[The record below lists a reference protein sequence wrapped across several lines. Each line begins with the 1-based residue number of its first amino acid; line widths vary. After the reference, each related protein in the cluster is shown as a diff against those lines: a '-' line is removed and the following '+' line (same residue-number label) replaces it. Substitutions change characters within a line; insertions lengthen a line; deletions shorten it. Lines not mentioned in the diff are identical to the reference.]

1 MPSVLVIGGGGREH
15 ALVEALLASPARP
28 EVIAAPGNPGMPGRA
43 RAVALGDLSALE
55 AAAEGVDLVVVG
67 PEAPL
72 VAGLADRLRARG
84 IPTLGPSAAAARL
97 EGSKAFSKALMTRVG
112 VPTARWAR
120 HTEPAAAKAYVR
132 ELSGG
137 AVVKA
142 DGLAAGKGVVVAEHP
157 EAADAAIDDM
167 LVRGARGAAGQSVV
181 IEERLVG
188 EELSVLGL
196 SDGER
201 LRLLP
206 AARDHKRLEDGDRGP
221 NTGGMGAFAPAP
233 RATPALIADV
243 RDRCMQPVVDAL
255 REAGTPFVGVLYAG
269 IMLTSAGPRVLEYNV
284 RFGDPEAQAILPL
297 LTEDVFSTFSSAA
310 RGALEPGF
318 VASRDGAAVTVVLA
332 SAGYPRTSAKG
343 QPITGLD
350 ALDGRDDLR
359 VYHAGTARGDDGRL
373 VTAGGRVLAVTGLGA
388 TLEAARE
395 RAYAGADAVVFEGR
409 QLRRDIARLP
419 GGGG

>member
-1 MPSVLVIGGGGREH
+1 
-15 ALVEALLASPARP
+15 
-28 EVIAAPGNPGMPGRA
+28 
-43 RAVALGDLSALE
+43 
-55 AAAEGVDLVVVG
+55 
-67 PEAPL
+67 
-72 VAGLADRLRARG
+72 
-84 IPTLGPSAAAARL
+84 
-97 EGSKAFSKALMTRVG
+97 
-112 VPTARWAR
+112 
-120 HTEPAAAKAYVR
+120 
-132 ELSGG
+132 
-137 AVVKA
+137 
-142 DGLAAGKGVVVAEHP
+142 
-157 EAADAAIDDM
+157 
-167 LVRGARGAAGQSVV
+167 
-181 IEERLVG
+181 
-188 EELSVLGL
+188 
-196 SDGER
+196 
-201 LRLLP
+201 
-206 AARDHKRLEDGDRGP
+206 
-221 NTGGMGAFAPAP
+221 
-233 RATPALIADV
+233 
-243 RDRCMQPVVDAL
+243 
-255 REAGTPFVGVLYAG
+255 VLYAG

-297 LTEDVFSTFSSAA
+297 LTEDLFSTFSSAA

-318 VASRDGAAVTVVLA
+318 VACRDGAAVTVVLA